1 MTKCY
6 QYTADGYYAREAED
20 YGLLP
25 NNATS
30 TAPTLV
36 DGHIPRWTG
45 TAWEQVEN
53 HKGKTGYVNGE
64 PFTVKEYG
72 ALPKGWSDTPPPPT
86 LAEVQAVKRA
96 KIAAGFDAAMSASL
110 TMPSASAPPSSFA
123 VATALYE
130 WRTEDAAG
138 YADLLAIH
146 TARRAELEAA
156 VNAAPDAAAVNAV
169 DVGFAV

>member
-1 MTKCY
+1 MPKAY
-6 QYTADGYYAREAED
+6 QFTSEGYFAEEIED

-86 LAEVQAVKRA
+86 LAEVQAIKRA

-110 TMPSASAPPSSFA
+110 TMPSASAQPSSFA

-146 TARRAELEAA
+146 TARRETLLA
-156 VNAAPDAAAVNAV
+156 AV
-169 DVGFAV
+169 DVAESVEAVQAIVVTFKV